1 VGLAGSISIAELAL
15 AVILAAQLLD
25 PPRGSWRLPLGWPVV
40 AFVAWTTVTALASAR
55 PLESLWEAKTTL
67 WLLTI
72 VVVANALPDRAAA
85 SRWTRLLFICVVAVA
100 VVAIV
105 QSALCPVVPPDVPV
119 LEHFLRKCA
128 RARGF
133 FSIYM
138 TLAGV
143 VTVVLVTMLPG
154 VVRAVTAARPWAA
167 AAWLVGLVALA
178 LTYVRSAWLGF
189 ALGAASSL
197 VLMKRR
203 WLPVAALALVLVA
216 ATALPGV
223 GERMRTIGSTTDETT
238 RDRLAMLA
246 AGVRIAADHP
256 WTGVGPGQVKHLYAR
271 YATPEALRR
280 STSHLHNTP
289 LQILV
294 ERGVV
299 GLVLWLA
306 LFGAFFV
313 RATRILRRL
322 PPEALADRAIV
333 SGVVGAVV
341 AFLLAGLFEYNFGDT
356 EVLMVACA
364 VMALPF
370 VVEADRPGRSA

>member
-1 VGLAGSISIAELAL
+1 
-15 AVILAAQLLD
+15 
-25 PPRGSWRLPLGWPVV
+25 
-40 AFVAWTTVTALASAR
+40 
-55 PLESLWEAKTTL
+55 
-67 WLLTI
+67 
-72 VVVANALPDRAAA
+72 
-85 SRWTRLLFICVVAVA
+85 
-100 VVAIV
+100 
-105 QSALCPVVPPDVPV
+105 
-119 LEHFLRKCA
+119 
-128 RARGF
+128 
-133 FSIYM
+133 
-138 TLAGV
+138 